1 MAKIVAFTGVYH
13 PLLEEVVNA
22 LVDVEEGEEAAKI
35 WNAIADRE
43 QRAMRQRGIP
53 EDVVNDWATIAGQH
67 WSDALDAAWRAAAK
81 SGGAA

>member
-1 MAKIVAFTGVYH
+1 MHERKQAMAKIVAFTGVYH

-67 WSDALDAAWRAAAK
+67 W
-81 SGGAA
+81 